1 MDTEQISAP
10 SRSQYRVRRRVT
22 AFGVI
27 HVNAIHTN
35 RFTIVGNHLAQHGAL
50 SLTAIGLAVHI
61 QSLPD
66 GAKVGIKVLADRFP
80 ESEARIAAALRELEA
95 HSYLARTVERLP
107 GGRVVTRTVLYNHPD
122 AAAGSVP
129 PAPEPP
135 AEPER
140 TPVPAEPPADA
151 PEPPRE
157 AAPPPQPAP
166 PPVPQRA
173 PEPELER
180 APEREAEP
188 EREPAP
194 APLRPPLPQ
203 PLAPA
208 PEIHRT
214 AADLLAGLRRD
225 DPRLILGET
234 DVRRL
239 APAVAAWLERGIT
252 PEAARHTLTGGLPHP
267 LRRPAALLAHRLT
280 VHLPPRLPDL
290 PPPEVVHPMHDCTG
304 TCERVIRAAEPGPCR
319 DCRLAAEA
327 TRAEAA

>member
-10 SRSQYRVRRRVT
+10 SRAQYRVRRRVT

-27 HVNAIHTN
+27 HVNAIHTS

-107 GGRVVTRTVLYNHPD
+107 GGRVVTRTVSYNHPD

-157 AAPPPQPAP
+157 AAPPPQPATA
-166 PPVPQRA
+166 PVPRRA
-173 PEPELER
+173 PEP
-180 APEREAEP
+180 EP

-194 APLRPPLPQ
+194 APPSLPLPQ
-203 PLAPA
+203 PCSSE

-252 PEAARHTLTGGLPHP
+252 PEAVRHTLTGGLPHP

-290 PPPEVVHPMHDCTG
+290 PPPDVVHPMHDCTG
-304 TCERVIRAAEPGPCR
+304 TCKRVIRAAEPGPCR